1 MKLFLFSF
9 LLFFLSLSVQ
19 ATEYEL
25 LFSFNETSIA
35 SEMEDLT
42 KLEQLVNNGNTED
55 ALNIYNGTSPMDS
68 SDSYVKKSN
77 KIMSD
82 KNAFYTGFVAGCVG
96 TGLGYCFFLGPVA
109 ILVVYLYCDDKQTVR
124 ETVKGCLAG
133 SAIGGTFLFSIFTIS
148 YLYGAGII

>member
-19 ATEYEL
+19 ASEYEL

-35 SEMEDLT
+35 NEMESLT

-55 ALNIYNGTSPMDS
+55 ALNIYNGTSPTDS

-96 TGLGYCFFLGPVA
+96 TGLGCFFLGPVA

-124 ETVKGCLAG
+124 ETVKGCLVG
-133 SAIGGTFLFSIFTIS
+133 SAIGGAALIGCLIFIFR
-148 YLYGAGII
+148 